1 MKLAESIIYAYLQAV
16 GVINAHKSICFLN
29 RNHSISITTP
39 YKTSRPETL
48 GCLFYK
54 WVVIGSKTGPF
65 HGLEQLSFEAL
76 YQ

>member
-1 MKLAESIIYAYLQAV
+1 MKFVESIIIYAYLQAV
-16 GVINAHKSICFLN
+16 GVINSHKSIRFLN
-29 RNHSISITTP
+29 RKHSITTP

-65 HGLEQLSFEAL
+65 YGLERLSFEAL